1 MGTGPAG
8 SVFGENS
15 FYREIRA
22 TRLEYR
28 TPYSRGSSVEV
39 GLLCRV
45 KVLDRVGGMLYSR
58 GYSLDYGVLCRVGV
72 FCRVLPRE
80 EGTP

>member
-15 FYREIRA
+15 FYREIRG

-28 TPYSRGSSVEV
+28 TPYSRGYSVEV

-45 KVLDRVGGMLYSR
+45 RVLGRVGGTLYSR
-58 GYSLDYGVLCRVGV
+58 GYSLDYGGYSV
-72 FCRVLPRE
+72 E
-80 EGTP
+80 